1 MSDFDEFFEKVEVGL
16 KQLSQATLKDFKDGF
31 ASDSKEFLEESKAD
45 LQTWTKQLA
54 AGDLSKKDFEDLV
67 LGRKDVAEMH
77 ALKAAEITNVKLEL
91 CKLHVID
98 LVVDTAF
105 AVFLRV

>member
-1 MSDFDEFFEKVEVGL
+1 MSDFDEFIEKIEEGL

-31 ASDSKEFLEESKAD
+31 ASDAKDFLEDSKED

-54 AGDLSKKDFEDLV
+54 DGKLSKKDFEDLV

-77 ALKAAEITNVKLEL
+77 ALKVAEITKAKLEL
-91 CKLHVID
+91 FKLQVID

-105 AVFLRV
+105 TVFL

>member
-1 MSDFDEFFEKVEVGL
+1 MSDFDEFIEKIEEGL

-31 ASDSKEFLEESKAD
+31 ASDTKDFLKKNKED

-54 AGDLSKKDFEDLV
+54 AGELSKKDFEDLV

-77 ALKAAEITNVKLEL
+77 ALKVAEITRVKLEL
-91 CKLHVID
+91 CKLQLID

-105 AVFLRV
+105 TVFL

>member
-1 MSDFDEFFEKVEVGL
+1 MSDFDEFVEQIEEGL
-16 KQLSQATLKDFKDGF
+16 KQLTRATLKDFRDGF
-31 ASDSKEFLEESKAD
+31 ASDAKDFLEGSKGD

-54 AGDLSKKDFEDLV
+54 DGQLSKRDFEDLV

-77 ALKAAEITNVKLEL
+77 ALKVAEITKVKLEL
-91 CKLHVID
+91 CKLQVID

-105 AVFLRV
+105 TVFL